1 MEGNELYVGDVS
13 GTFRYKVLTENNWD
27 STISVTGGDGD
38 TKYYLTLNGTN
49 KGHTSGTSLGSFYA
63 PTSAGTSGQYL
74 KSNGSG
80 APTWATFDF
89 ASSGHS
95 HTLKIETTSDNS
107 SIDLA
112 ASTKYKLTAGG
123 STYVFKTPAA
133 GSASGDYLP
142 LAGGTMT
149 GTIIM
154 PADDNKGIE
163 PATNNYG

>member
-1 MEGNELYVGDVS
+1 MEGNELDVGDVS

-80 APTWATFDF
+80 APTWATFDNT
-89 ASSGHS
+89 HN
-95 HTLKIETTSDNS
+95 HTLSIVADSGTPTVVLSANTT
-107 SIDLA
+107 
-112 ASTKYKLTAGG
+112 YKLTAGG
-123 STYVFKTPAA
+123 STLLFKTPEDQV
-133 GSASGDYLP
+133 GSGSSS
-142 LAGGTMT
+142 TT
-149 GTIIM
+149 GYWANI
-154 PADDNKGIE
+154 AV
-163 PATNNYG
+163 